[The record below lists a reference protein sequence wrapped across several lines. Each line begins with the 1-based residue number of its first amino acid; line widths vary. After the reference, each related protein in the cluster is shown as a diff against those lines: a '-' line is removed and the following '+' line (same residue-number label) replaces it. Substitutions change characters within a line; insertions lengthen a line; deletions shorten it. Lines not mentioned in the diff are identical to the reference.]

1 VIILDNDVNEMHT
14 LLGKIF
20 LQNKIILDNDVN
32 EMHTHLRKAILQDKN
47 NYSRVLIDPMYK
59 NVKPDVLGLLCE
71 ILRETQSKTEKE
83 LSSVE
88 SNFNKYTGL
97 LNSLKLPESTA
108 KMIENTKSEIIE
120 IKRKMKNNSY
130 FDYLDS
136 LDMITNINS
145 RLIKVRGEI
154 IEFRR
159 SSENNLKCFDTNL
172 RNTNLHLNETY
183 KQLKALQ
190 SLRLFNTNIA
200 ILSLFFLCI
209 AYITIKDDL
218 WIVSLISLMLVCVG
232 VGIVTSELAGTLDS
246 TISNRLIEYTVRG
259 IFFIIALL
267 VLFVVLSVIDY
278 ISDISESLFIA
289 IFNLVLLVMAIPFIN
304 LLRIVMFRPDTN
316 ISKKK
321 SIINDYKSNINDIE
335 SAINENKLILSTLKS
350 F

>member
-1 VIILDNDVNEMHT
+1 VIILDNDVNEM
-14 LLGKIF
+14 
-20 LQNKIILDNDVN
+20 Q
-32 EMHTHLRKAILQDKN
+32 THLRKAILQDKN

-59 NVKPDVLGLLCE
+59 NVKPDVWGLLCE

-246 TISNRLIEYTVRG
+246 TISNRLIEYIVRG

-278 ISDISESLFIA
+278 ISESLFIA

-304 LLRIVMFRPDTN
+304 LLIIVMFRPDKN

-321 SIINDYKSNINDIE
+321 SIINDYKSNINVIE

>member
-1 VIILDNDVNEMHT
+1 M
-14 LLGKIF
+14 
-20 LQNKIILDNDVN
+20 
-32 EMHTHLRKAILQDKN
+32 
-47 NYSRVLIDPMYK
+47 
-59 NVKPDVLGLLCE
+59 LCE

-246 TISNRLIEYTVRG
+246 TISNRLIEYIVRG

-278 ISDISESLFIA
+278 ISESLFIA

-304 LLRIVMFRPDTN
+304 LLIIVMFRPDKN

-321 SIINDYKSNINDIE
+321 SIINDYKSNINVIE